1 MLGSRKFAS
10 QTRAAPRPET
20 LIGSRFSQWLFSL
33 CKCFA
38 PRVPGNLY
46 YFNSCADEF
55 ACRCYTGYFASDRQV
70 PILRGIYRILYTDGG
85 VFTIC
90 GLFMVRPQA
99 ITKSG
104 RPRPDSR
111 RQAVLSTII
120 EEHLITGD
128 AVGSHVISERFACAS
143 GWSSA
148 TIRNVMSELEDA
160 GLLEQPH
167 TSAGRIPTDQGY
179 RYYVDNM
186 LHWTT
191 LSENDLSAI
200 ESIGSGQEVTSR
212 PDRLM
217 ERASH
222 VLSEISENVGIVV
235 WPSLAE
241 NRLKQIRFMKL
252 PDSRILVV
260 LVSTSNIVHDKVIAL
275 DEDFTQDEF
284 NRTARYLN
292 SEFAGKTL
300 LAIRSDILALMK
312 KEKALYDSV
321 VRNAILLCERS
332 FEDEDSA
339 TAGVFVDGAS
349 NIFGKPEFSNAE
361 EVRDLFRTF
370 EEKSRLVKIL
380 NECVAGD
387 YANNRVRVL
396 IGQENVTSSLKNCA
410 VITASYDL
418 GSDVSGTIGVVGP
431 TRIEYGRM
439 MAVVNYLARFIE
451 RAISSGAS
459 LH

>member
-1 MLGSRKFAS
+1 
-10 QTRAAPRPET
+10 
-20 LIGSRFSQWLFSL
+20 
-33 CKCFA
+33 
-38 PRVPGNLY
+38 
-46 YFNSCADEF
+46 
-55 ACRCYTGYFASDRQV
+55 
-70 PILRGIYRILYTDGG
+70 
-85 VFTIC
+85 
-90 GLFMVRPQA
+90 MVRPQA
-99 ITKSG
+99 TTKSG

-128 AVGSHVISERFACAS
+128 AVGSHAVSERFACAS

-200 ESIGSGQEVTSR
+200 ESISSGQEVTSR

-260 LVSTSNIVHDKVIAL
+260 LVSTSNIVHDKVITL
-275 DEDFTQDEF
+275 DEDFSQDEL

-339 TAGVFVDGAS
+339 TAEVFVDGAS

>member
-1 MLGSRKFAS
+1 
-10 QTRAAPRPET
+10 
-20 LIGSRFSQWLFSL
+20 
-33 CKCFA
+33 
-38 PRVPGNLY
+38 
-46 YFNSCADEF
+46 
-55 ACRCYTGYFASDRQV
+55 
-70 PILRGIYRILYTDGG
+70 
-85 VFTIC
+85 
-90 GLFMVRPQA
+90 
-99 ITKSG
+99 
-104 RPRPDSR
+104 
-111 RQAVLSTII
+111 
-120 EEHLITGD
+120 
-128 AVGSHVISERFACAS
+128 
-143 GWSSA
+143 
-148 TIRNVMSELEDA
+148 
-160 GLLEQPH
+160 
-167 TSAGRIPTDQGY
+167 
-179 RYYVDNM
+179 
-186 LHWTT
+186 
-191 LSENDLSAI
+191 
-200 ESIGSGQEVTSR
+200 
-212 PDRLM
+212 
-217 ERASH
+217 

-260 LVSTSNIVHDKVIAL
+260 LVSTSNIVHDKVITL
-275 DEDFTQDEF
+275 DEDFSQDEL

-339 TAGVFVDGAS
+339 TAEVFVDGAS